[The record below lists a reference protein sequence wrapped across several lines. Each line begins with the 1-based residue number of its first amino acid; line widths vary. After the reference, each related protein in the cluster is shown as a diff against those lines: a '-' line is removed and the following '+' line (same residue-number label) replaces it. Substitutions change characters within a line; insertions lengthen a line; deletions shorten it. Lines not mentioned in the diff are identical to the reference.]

1 MLATADERAVARAL
15 APAIAQQMRTR
26 SSVGKQQQQ
35 QGASGVAAAAA
46 TSYAAAGMAAR
57 AASTLVAAARDHL
70 RSQIRQL
77 TSLAADIQEDE
88 QAAAADKA
96 LAAAAAMQQLGQQGI
111 AGPLSAGAAAA
122 AAAAA
127 GDDDLSPE
135 EEQHM
140 QRQLAEVAPG
150 GGGGQPG
157 TPEQRLAAEV
167 SIAPGAALVWT
178 QGVIRWVCL
187 CRVLSVAV
195 ALTGA
200 GQPHVCLLPTAAV
213 MQKLLPFLWVQGN

>member
-1 MLATADERAVARAL
+1 MCVLSPCAAFLQMLATADERAVARAL

-26 SSVGKQQQQ
+26 SSVCKQQQQ

-57 AASTLVAAARDHL
+57 AAGTLVAAARDHL

-88 QAAAADKA
+88 RAAAADKA
-96 LAAAAAMQQLGQQGI
+96 LAAAAAAQQLGLQGI
-111 AGPLSAGAAAA
+111 PGALSAGAAAA
-122 AAAAA
+122 GAA

-150 GGGGQPG
+150 GGGQPG
-157 TPEQRLAAEV
+157 TPDKRLAAEV
-167 SIAPGAALVWT
+167 SVAPGARLVWT
-178 QGVIRWVCL
+178 QGVIRWVCQVDVF
-187 CRVLSVAV
+187 R
-195 ALTGA
+195 
-200 GQPHVCLLPTAAV
+200 
-213 MQKLLPFLWVQGN
+213 